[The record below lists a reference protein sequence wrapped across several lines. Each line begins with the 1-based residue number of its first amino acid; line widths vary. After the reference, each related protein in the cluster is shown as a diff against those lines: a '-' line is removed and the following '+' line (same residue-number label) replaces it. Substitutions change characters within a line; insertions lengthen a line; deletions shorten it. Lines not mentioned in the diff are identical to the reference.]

1 MKLPDSP
8 KIPKFIQLVQWI
20 YQPLQLMENSAKAY
34 GDCFTLWLTN
44 KQPMVF
50 LSNPQAIQ
58 QLFTDHLSNLDSRG
72 SAQILQPL
80 LGENSLILLSGTSHQ
95 RQRRL
100 LTPPFHGD
108 RMKAYGSIIAN
119 ITKEVISQWKTGQPF
134 SVRDSMQ
141 EISLRVILQAV
152 FGLNEGERYT
162 QLQKLL
168 ASILDLSGSA
178 LRSTI
183 SFLPGMQVDLG
194 SWSPWGNFLRQ
205 RQQIDQ
211 LLYAEIQERRNHL
224 DPSSCTD
231 ILSLM
236 MSARDENSEPM
247 TDIELRDELMTL
259 LVAGHETTAS
269 ALTWALYWIH
279 RTPQIR
285 EKLLAELDSFGNNAD
300 LDEITRLPYLTAV
313 CQETLRIYPIAMI
326 TIPRIVKKP
335 IEIMGH
341 QFEPGTLIVGCIYL
355 THRRSDLYPEPQQ
368 FKPERF
374 LERQYSLYEYLPFG
388 GSNRRCLGMAFALF
402 EMKLVLATVLTHIDL
417 ALVDNSLVKPIRRGV
432 TLAPSSG
439 KWLIATGQRQK
450 ADISVGV

>member
-1 MKLPDSP
+1 MQLPDSP
-8 KIPKFIQLVQWI
+8 KIPKFMQLLQWI
-20 YQPLQLMENSAKAY
+20 YQPLQLMENSAKVH

-50 LSNPQAIQ
+50 LSHPQAIQ
-58 QLFTDHLSNLDSRG
+58 QLFTENLSNLDSRG
-72 SAQILQPL
+72 SAQVLQPL

-95 RQRRL
+95 RQRKL

-108 RMKAYGSIIAN
+108 RMKAYGNIIAD
-119 ITKEVISQWKTGQPF
+119 ITKEVISQWKFDQAF

-152 FGLNEGERYT
+152 FGITEGERYT

-168 ASILDLSGSA
+168 ASILDLSGSN
-178 LRSTI
+178 LRATI
-183 SFLPGMQVDLG
+183 SFLPIMQVDLG
-194 SWSPWGNFLRQ
+194 SWSPWGIFLRQ
-205 RQQIDQ
+205 REQIDQ
-211 LLYAEIQERRNHL
+211 LLYAEIQERRNH
-224 DPSSCTD
+224 PESSGND

-236 MSARDENSEPM
+236 MSARDENGEPM
-247 TDIELRDELMTL
+247 TDVELRDELMTL

-279 RTPQIR
+279 RQPQIR
-285 EKLLAELDSFGNNAD
+285 EKLLSELDSFGNNAA
-300 LDEITRLPYLTAV
+300 LEEITRLPYLTAV

-326 TIPRIVKKP
+326 TIPRIVKQP
-335 IEIMGH
+335 IEIMNR
-341 QFEPGTLIVGCIYL
+341 QFDPGTLLVGCIYL
-355 THRRSDLYPEPQQ
+355 THRRSDLYAEPQQ

-402 EMKLVLATVLTHIDL
+402 EMKLVLATVLSHVDL
-417 ALVDNSLVKPIRRGV
+417 ALVDDSSVKPIRRGV
-432 TLAPSSG
+432 TLAPSNG
-439 KWLIATGQRQK
+439 KWMIATGLRQK
-450 ADISVGV
+450 AETPIKV

>member
-1 MKLPDSP
+1 MQLPDSP
-8 KIPKFIQLVQWI
+8 KIPKFMQLVQWI
-20 YQPLQLMENSAKAY
+20 YQPLQLMENSAKAH

-50 LSNPQAIQ
+50 LSHPQAIQ
-58 QLFTDHLSNLDSRG
+58 QLFTDNLSNLDSRG

-95 RQRRL
+95 RQRKL

-119 ITKEVISQWKTGQPF
+119 ITKEVVNQWKIGQPF
-134 SVRDSMQ
+134 SVRNSMQ
-141 EISLRVILQAV
+141 EISLKVILQAV
-152 FGLNEGERYT
+152 FGLHEGERYV

-168 ASILDLSGSA
+168 RSILDLSGSA
-178 LRSTI
+178 LRSSI
-183 SFLPGMQVDLG
+183 SFFPGLQIDLG
-194 SWSPWGNFLRQ
+194 RWSPWGNFLRQ

-211 LLYAEIQERRNHL
+211 LLYAEIQECRDNP
-224 DPSSCTD
+224 DPSRSD

-236 MSARDENSEPM
+236 MSARDENGEPM

-279 RTPQIR
+279 RIPQVR
-285 EKLLAELDSFGNNAD
+285 EKLLAELDSCSSNAD

-326 TIPRIVKKP
+326 TIPRIVKSP
-335 IEIMGH
+335 IKIMDH
-341 QFEPGTLIVGCIYL
+341 QFEPGTLLLGCIYL
-355 THRRSDLYPEPQQ
+355 THRRPDLYSEPRQ

-374 LERQYSLYEYLPFG
+374 LENQYSLYEYLPFG

-402 EMKLVLATVLTHIDL
+402 EMKLVLATLLSHIDL
-417 ALVDNSLVKPIRRGV
+417 TLVNNYPVKPIRRGV
-432 TLAPSSG
+432 TLAPSGG
-439 KWLIATGQRQK
+439 KWLIAKGTR
-450 ADISVGV
+450 